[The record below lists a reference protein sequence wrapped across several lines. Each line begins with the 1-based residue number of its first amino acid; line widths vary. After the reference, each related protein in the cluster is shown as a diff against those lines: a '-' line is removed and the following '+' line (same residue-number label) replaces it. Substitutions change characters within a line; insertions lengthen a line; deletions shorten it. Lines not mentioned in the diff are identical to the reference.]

1 MNGPMNGSMN
11 MAFLY
16 PRTVRFQE
24 TDAAGVVYFANTLAM
39 CHEAYEASL
48 IAAGIEVQQ
57 FFRVDAA
64 IAVPIIHAEADY
76 LRPAFCGDRHEI
88 QLTPTLQSDHA
99 FQIQYVIYEANRP
112 ERPIS
117 KALTRHLCID
127 PTSRQRQPLPQNL
140 LDWLS
145 KWSQPST

>member
-1 MNGPMNGSMN
+1 

-16 PRTVRFQE
+16 QRTVRFQD

-48 IAAGIEVQQ
+48 IAAGIEVRQ
-57 FFRVDAA
+57 FFRASGDSEVKA
-64 IAVPIIHAEADY
+64 IAFPIVHAEADY

-99 FQIQYVIYEANRP
+99 FEIQYVIYEVDRP
-112 ERPIS
+112 EQPIS
-117 KALTRHLCID
+117 KALTRHVCID
-127 PTSRQRQPLPQNL
+127 PISRQRQPLPQEL
-140 LDWLS
+140 LAWLN
-145 KWSQPST
+145 KWKQSST

>member
-1 MNGPMNGSMN
+1 

-16 PRTVRFQE
+16 QRTVRFQD

-48 IAAGIEVQQ
+48 IAAGIEVRQ
-57 FFRVDAA
+57 FFRASGDSEVKA
-64 IAVPIIHAEADY
+64 IAFPIVHAEADY

-99 FQIQYVIYEANRP
+99 FEIQYVIYEVDHP
-112 ERPIS
+112 EQPIS
-117 KALTRHLCID
+117 KALTRHVCID
-127 PTSRQRQPLPQNL
+127 PISRQRQPLPQAL
-140 LDWLS
+140 LDWLN
-145 KWSQPST
+145 KWKQSST

>member
-1 MNGPMNGSMN
+1 

-16 PRTVRFQE
+16 QRTVRFQD

-48 IAAGIEVQQ
+48 IAAGIEVRQ
-57 FFRVDAA
+57 FFRASGDSEVKA
-64 IAVPIIHAEADY
+64 IAFPIVHAEADY

-99 FQIQYVIYEANRP
+99 FEIQYVIYEVDRP
-112 ERPIS
+112 EQPIS
-117 KALTRHLCID
+117 KALTRHVCID
-127 PTSRQRQPLPQNL
+127 PISRQRQPLPQEL
-140 LDWLS
+140 LAWLN
-145 KWSQPST
+145 KWKQSNI